1 MWALRRNVRLYRAPG
16 AAPQILLAIW
26 RRFALHHRMTT
37 LRSVCV
43 YCASS
48 SRGPE
53 SHKDA
58 ARALG
63 RLLAENNIRLV
74 FGGGHV
80 GLMGVVADAT
90 LAAGGEVTG
99 VIPGFLRD
107 LELAHDGCD
116 EMIVTESMH
125 SRKLKM
131 AELSDAFIIL
141 PGGLGTLDESFEI
154 ITWRQLGLH
163 DKPIVVLDLD
173 GYWQP
178 LQALVDHIAA
188 NNYMRPNDDA
198 PLYRM
203 VERIDDVLPALR
215 AAPAERQPIET
226 KWL

>member
-1 MWALRRNVRLYRAPG
+1 
-16 AAPQILLAIW
+16 
-26 RRFALHHRMTT
+26 MTT

-48 SRGPE
+48 SRGPD
-53 SHKDA
+53 SHKTA
-58 ARALG
+58 AGALG

-80 GLMGVVADAT
+80 GLMGVVADAA

-99 VIPGFLRD
+99 VIPRFLRD

-125 SRKLKM
+125 SRKEKM
-131 AELSDAFIIL
+131 AELSDGFVIL
-141 PGGLGTLDESFEI
+141 PGGLGTLDEAFEI

-163 DKPIVVLDLD
+163 DKPIVFVDMD

-178 LQALVDHIAA
+178 LRALIDRIAE

-198 PLYRM
+198 PLFTM
-203 VERIDDVLPALR
+203 VDRIEDVLPALR
-215 AAPAERQPIET
+215 AAPAERQAIET

>member
-1 MWALRRNVRLYRAPG
+1 MSGYIALPSHRRESFLPPADPSPYTMA
-16 AAPQILLAIW
+16 
-26 RRFALHHRMTT
+26 MST

-53 SHKDA
+53 SHKAA
-58 ARALG
+58 ARQLG
-63 RLLAENNIRLV
+63 RLLAESNIRLI

-80 GLMGVVADAT
+80 GLMGVIADAA

-99 VIPGFLRD
+99 VIPGFLSD

-116 EMIVTESMH
+116 EMIVTDSMH
-125 SRKLKM
+125 SRKQKM
-131 AELSDAFIIL
+131 AELSDGFVIL
-141 PGGLGTLDESFEI
+141 PGGLGTLDEAFEI

-163 DKPIVVLDLD
+163 DKPIVLVDLD

-178 LQALVDHIAA
+178 LRALMDQIVA
-188 NNYMRPNDDA
+188 NRYMRPTDA
-198 PLYRM
+198 PLFRT
-203 VERIDDVLPALR
+203 VERIEDVLLALR
-215 AAPAERQPIET
+215 TAPAERQPLET